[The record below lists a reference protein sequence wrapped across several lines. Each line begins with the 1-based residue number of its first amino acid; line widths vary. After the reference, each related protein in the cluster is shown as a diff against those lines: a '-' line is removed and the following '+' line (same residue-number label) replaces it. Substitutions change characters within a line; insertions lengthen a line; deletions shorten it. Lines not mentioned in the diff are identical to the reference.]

1 VTTTFADL
9 TTMRVGGPIRQ
20 LHVATSTAQA
30 LDVIRG
36 ADGAGESLLVLGG
49 GSNLVVGDV
58 GWDGVVVQMASA
70 GFDIDGERVTADAGV
85 EWDRLVSTV
94 VSAGLAGIEALSG
107 IPGSVGG
114 TPVQNVGAYGTLTS
128 DVLESLSVYDR
139 TTGLV
144 ERWGPEQCGF
154 GSHRQSVFKH
164 SDRWVVLDVTLRLRR
179 DDQSN
184 PVTAAPIADRLGI
197 KIGGTASP
205 ADVREA
211 VLAQRRDRKMVLD
224 PDDHDTW
231 SVGSF
236 FINPVLAEVPRPARE
251 CPSQPDIKGT
261 KLHAAWLI
269 QHAGF
274 PPGYGVDWGNG
285 TVALSSRHTLAV
297 TNRGGATTADVMK
310 FAAHIRDGVAAL
322 FDVRLNPEC
331 DLINCAY

>member
-1 VTTTFADL
+1 VTITFADL

-20 LHVATSTAQA
+20 LQVAETTPHAVDLLRSTDA
-30 LDVIRG
+30 
-36 ADGAGESLLVLGG
+36 AGEPLLVMGG

-58 GWDGVVVQMASA
+58 GWDGTVVKMATA

-85 EWDRLVSTV
+85 EWDHLVGAV
-94 VSAGLAGIEALSG
+94 VADGLAGIEALSG
-107 IPGSVGG
+107 IPGTVGG

-128 DVLESLSVYDR
+128 DVLESLTVYDR
-139 TTGLV
+139 TTGSV
-144 ERWGPEQCGF
+144 ERWLPDQCRF
-154 GSHRQSVFKH
+154 SSHRYSVFKH

-179 DDQSN
+179 GGRSN
-184 PVTAAPIADRLGI
+184 PVTAAPIAERLGI
-197 KIGGTASP
+197 DIGGTA
-205 ADVREA
+205 AAVDVRAA

-236 FINPVLAEVPRPARE
+236 FLNPVLASVPSRARE
-251 CPSQPDIKGT
+251 CPSQPDVKGT

-274 PPGYGVDWGNG
+274 APGYGSDWGNG
-285 TVALSSRHTLAV
+285 TVALSSRHTLAI

-310 FAAHIRDGVAAL
+310 FAAHIRDGVEAI

-331 DLINCAY
+331 DLINCSF